1 MKGYALLTAVGADRV
16 GIVDDLTSLILE
28 RQCNIEESRMAVLGG
43 EFAIILLFSGEK
55 AGVGRLLEELP
66 ARGSDLGLAVSAKK
80 TVPPKTDPQARPYLL
95 ESVSLDT
102 PGIVHSVT
110 SLLRQYRVNIEDLET
125 ETTPAPWTGAPLFSM
140 RARLSV
146 PGDTPIAR
154 LREALEELEAE
165 TNLDVKLT
173 PITPGEPEF

>member
-1 MKGYALLTAVGADRV
+1 MKQYAILTAVGADRV
-16 GIVDDLTSLILE
+16 GIVDDLTSVILG
-28 RQCNIEESRMAVLGG
+28 RRCNIEESRMAVLGG
-43 EFAIILLFSGEK
+43 EFAIVLLFSGEE
-55 AGVGRLLEELP
+55 AGVRMLLAELP
-66 ARGSDLGLAVSAKK
+66 ARGTELGLSIGAKE

-110 SLLRQYRVNIEDLET
+110 TLLRKYGVNIEDLET

-146 PGDTPIAR
+146 PGSTSIAR
-154 LREALEELEAE
+154 LREELEDLEAE
-165 TNLDVKLT
+165 TNLDLKLS
-173 PITPGEPEF
+173 PITPGEAEF